1 MYVLHLTVDDVTTDE
16 TVTRED
22 MQTLKND
29 WLTDNVCVL
38 SLMTEVDG
46 DADSTD
52 NFLLG
57 GVSRLGV
64 SVDSGC

>member
-1 MYVLHLTVDDVTTDE
+1 M
-16 TVTRED
+16 
-22 MQTLKND
+22 
-29 WLTDNVCVL
+29 CL

-57 GVSRLGV
+57 GVSRLCRLIAV
-64 SVDSGC
+64 ADFADTSSGNISSSSERPI